1 MGELT
6 DAEMQKLREM
16 IESWDSAQ
24 VGISAFKWLGDFIK
38 WLAAVLAA
46 IAILWAAVTHGFSK
60 P

>member
-1 MGELT
+1 MVDLNET
-6 DAEMQKLREM
+6 EREKLREM

-24 VGISAFKWLGDFIK
+24 VGISFFRVAGEIIK

-46 IAILWAAVTHGFSK
+46 IAVLWAALHNGGQ

>member
-1 MGELT
+1 MAELT
-6 DAEMQKLREM
+6 DAEMRKLREM

-24 VGISAFKWLGDFIK
+24 VGISAFRVIGDLIK

-46 IAILWAAVTHGFSK
+46 IAILWAAAVHGLNK

>member
-1 MGELT
+1 MGDLT

-24 VGISAFKWLGDFIK
+24 VGISAFKIIGDFIK
-38 WLAAVLAA
+38 WSAAVLAA
-46 IAILWAAVTHGFSK
+46 IAILWAAMTHGLDR

>member
-1 MGELT
+1 MGELNE
-6 DAEMQKLREM
+6 DEMRKLREM

-24 VGISAFKWLGDFIK
+24 VGISAFRMIGDLIK

-46 IAILWAAVTHGFSK
+46 VAILWAALSHKF

>member
-1 MGELT
+1 MGELNEQ
-6 DAEMQKLREM
+6 EMKKLREM

-24 VGISAFKWLGDFIK
+24 IGISAFKVLGDLIK

-46 IAILWAAVTHGFSK
+46 GAILWAAASHGLHK

>member
-1 MGELT
+1 MGEL
-6 DAEMQKLREM
+6 DEHEMKKLREM

-24 VGISAFKWLGDFIK
+24 VGIHAFKIVGDLIK

-46 IAILWAAVTHGFSK
+46 IAVLYAAWHTKG